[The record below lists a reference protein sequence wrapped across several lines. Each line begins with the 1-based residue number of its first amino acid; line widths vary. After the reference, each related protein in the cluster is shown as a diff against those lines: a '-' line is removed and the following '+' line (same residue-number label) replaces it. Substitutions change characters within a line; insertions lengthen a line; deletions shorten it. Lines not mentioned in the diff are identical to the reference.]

1 MRKDIDIKFYEDV
14 YDAKKYR
21 VLQNAV
27 IKMGVCDATAN
38 QEVINNTP
46 FVFSENIKT
55 EEVTNQRQ
63 SGRCWIFASQ
73 NFLRHK
79 IEKSLNI
86 KNFELSQG
94 YLFFYDKLEKSNY
107 FLQAIIDTA
116 DKDIDDRLVRFLL
129 VTPQQDGGQW
139 DMIVSIIQK
148 YGIVPKKAMPDT
160 FNMQNSKMLNELLN
174 KKLRIFAKEL
184 RDAFKN
190 GKKEEELIELKNKQ
204 LKEVYAFLSV
214 MLGTPVK
221 EFDFEYYDADDNF
234 HRDLALTP
242 LSFYKKYVGIDL
254 GEYISIINAPT
265 KDKPYMCSFTVDY
278 LGNVI
283 DGREVKYLNLN
294 MEDFKELAIKQL
306 KDKETI
312 WFGCDVGQFLDRKT
326 GVLAMNTFEYENSF
340 DMNFIQ
346 SKEDSLDYNESLMT
360 HAMLLSGVNL
370 DENGKSNRW
379 KIENSWGEDSGEKG
393 YLVMTDEWMDH
404 YTYQIVIHKKH
415 LSEEQ
420 LEAFNKK
427 PIVLKPWD
435 PMGSLARCI

>member
-27 IKMGVCDATAN
+27 TKMGVCDATAN

-116 DKDIDDRLVRFLL
+116 NKDIDDRLVRFLL
-129 VTPQQDGGQW
+129 FTPQQDGGQW

-234 HRDLALTP
+234 HRDFA
-242 LSFYKKYVGIDL
+242 
-254 GEYISIINAPT
+254 
-265 KDKPYMCSFTVDY
+265 
-278 LGNVI
+278 
-283 DGREVKYLNLN
+283 
-294 MEDFKELAIKQL
+294 
-306 KDKETI
+306 
-312 WFGCDVGQFLDRKT
+312 
-326 GVLAMNTFEYENSF
+326 
-340 DMNFIQ
+340 
-346 SKEDSLDYNESLMT
+346 
-360 HAMLLSGVNL
+360 
-370 DENGKSNRW
+370 
-379 KIENSWGEDSGEKG
+379 
-393 YLVMTDEWMDH
+393 
-404 YTYQIVIHKKH
+404 
-415 LSEEQ
+415 
-420 LEAFNKK
+420 
-427 PIVLKPWD
+427 
-435 PMGSLARCI
+435 